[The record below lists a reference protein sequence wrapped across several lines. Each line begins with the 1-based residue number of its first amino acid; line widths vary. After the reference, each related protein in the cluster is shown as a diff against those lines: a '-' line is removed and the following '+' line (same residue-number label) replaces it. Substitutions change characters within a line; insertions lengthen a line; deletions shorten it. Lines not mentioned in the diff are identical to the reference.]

1 MAQVEAT
8 SPCQSG
14 AASSQQAVHTLRP
27 SVNLTA
33 NPLRINGSMAVPIMN
48 SVRRA
53 SEPTDA
59 APPAQRPHLNMLV
72 QNTVST
78 AHDQEVPLG
87 LKPRRRRSRRLI
99 PLTQPRPPASAL
111 ESTQPQ
117 SLSLS
122 LNLLFLVYV
131 SLNYSFS

>member
-1 MAQVEAT
+1 
-8 SPCQSG
+8 
-14 AASSQQAVHTLRP
+14 
-27 SVNLTA
+27 
-33 NPLRINGSMAVPIMN
+33 MAVPIMN